1 MTQVLADMGKSKS
14 KIYSPLMD
22 DLSEAIGQG
31 RLMRDQCLP
40 SENDLSR
47 RYGISRV
54 SVRAGLRELAGRGLI
69 YRRAGKGTFVA
80 DLHAGLAAVQN
91 RIVGVSCNFAAGQ
104 ASGMYFGPV
113 CSGIQQAAETL
124 KLRLEFINEHNLTE
138 RAPDLLGYI
147 GVSFDPYHIKLLK
160 KLNPSVPA
168 VLINRHPDEHPF
180 HCVTINH
187 PEWARRAMEY
197 ILQLGHRRLALV
209 ATGGRPGFV
218 RQRLAGVRAAQ
229 VQGAV
234 GAELI
239 EIYPDERPEDL
250 NRLRDLLAERKITAL
265 FALMGNIVV
274 PVMALIREVGLR
286 VPDDISVLAFDDV
299 PHPFHPWIPDLT
311 AVRQPLA
318 ELGRRAVQL
327 LVRIGREGLKERQTE
342 YIPAELVVRESCWA
356 VD

>member
-1 MTQVLADMGKSKS
+1 MGQSKT
-14 KIYSPLMD
+14 KIYAPLVV
-22 DLSEAIGQG
+22 DLAEAIGQG

-40 SENDLSR
+40 SENDLGR
-47 RYGISRV
+47 QYGISRV
-54 SVRAGLRELAGRGLI
+54 SVRAGLRELEGRGLI
-69 YRRAGKGTFVA
+69 CRRAGKGTFVA
-80 DLHAGLAAVQN
+80 DINAGFSAATN
-91 RIVGVSCNFAAGQ
+91 RIVGFSCNFAAGQ
-104 ASGMYFGPV
+104 ASGMFFGPV
-113 CSGIQQAAETL
+113 CSGIQQAAEML
-124 KLRLEFINEHNLTE
+124 KLRLEFINENTLTE

-250 NRLRDLLAERKITAL
+250 NRLRGLLADRKITAL
-265 FALMGNIVV
+265 FVLMGNMVV
-274 PVMALIREVGLR
+274 PVLALIRELGLR
-286 VPDDISVLAFDDV
+286 VPDDVSVLAFDDV

-311 AVRQPLA
+311 AVRQPLE
-318 ELGRRAVQL
+318 ELGQRAVQL
-327 LVRIGREGLKERQTE
+327 LVRIGREGAPARQAE
-342 YIPAELVVRESCWA
+342 FVPAELVVRESCRS
-356 VD
+356 VN